1 MKKVF
6 KVFFVSI
13 IAISLSSCAVMFNGT
28 SKRVSIISQTEGGEI
43 YVNGLRVGTDNASV
57 KLKRKRNHIIEV
69 KKEGCKSQLV
79 SLDKE
84 FQIGWIFLYIF
95 VNPFAIITDASTG
108 AWNGFDKSTVI
119 VPECSCSQ

>member
-1 MKKVF
+1 LQPCA
-6 KVFFVSI
+6 SD
-13 IAISLSSCAVMFNGT
+13 ISGLLQGCT
-28 SKRVSIISQTEGGEI
+28 L
-43 YVNGLRVGTDNASV
+43 YVYEVGRCR
-57 KLKRKRNHIIEV
+57 LNHIIEV